1 MCLVLASCAQVGPP
15 GTPAA
20 NTTATPSADSAA
32 SGPRFS
38 QPPVAP
44 PTPPSATIPAF
55 ACSDSSG
62 GQTGVANVTDVRVSE
77 QATYDRFVLQFDGPV
92 PSYTVKRQDRP
103 TFPMGASGQTIT
115 LSGVSGALVTVHSS
129 TEANTYNGPTDF
141 THADFQVIKEARL
154 TQDFEGSVSWG
165 LGLDHAACM
174 RTFVLTGPSR
184 LVVDF
189 STATS

>member
-1 MCLVLASCAQVGPP
+1 
-15 GTPAA
+15 
-20 NTTATPSADSAA
+20 
-32 SGPRFS
+32 
-38 QPPVAP
+38 
-44 PTPPSATIPAF
+44 
-55 ACSDSSG
+55 
-62 GQTGVANVTDVRVSE
+62 VANVTDVRVSE

-92 PSYTVKRQDRP
+92 PSYTVKRQDHP

-115 LSGVSGALVTVHSS
+115 LSGVAGALVTVHSA
-129 TEANTYNGPTDF
+129 TEANTYTGPMDM
-141 THADFQVIKEARL
+141 THAEYLVIKEARM

-174 RTFVLTGPSR
+174 RTFVLTSPSR

>member
-1 MCLVLASCAQVGPP
+1 MLAGCVQVGPA

-20 NTTATPSADSAA
+20 NTTSTPSAISAA

-38 QPPVAP
+38 QPPVSP
-44 PTPPSATIPAF
+44 PTPPSTTIPAF

-62 GQTGVANVTDVRVSE
+62 GKTGVANVTDARLS
-77 QATYDRFVLQFDGPV
+77 QQSSYDRFVLQFDGPV
-92 PSYTVKRQDRP
+92 PSYTVKRQDHP
-103 TFPMGASGQTIT
+103 TFPMGATGQTIT
-115 LSGVSGALVTVHSS
+115 LSGVAGALVTVHSA
-129 TEANTYNGPTDF
+129 TEANTYTGPTDF
-141 THADFQVIKEARL
+141 THAEYVVIKEARL